1 MNLINQMKLSMDA
14 MTLGEKFTGSIVVTL
29 LGVGIVFAAL
39 IVLFFTIVAMEKI
52 IVKPKPKKEVVP
64 EPVNV
69 IEEEDED
76 KEEVIEDTELVAVI
90 TAAIASSLNTSTH
103 NLIVRNIT
111 RVEDTTPSWAKAG
124 RMDQITNN

>member
-14 MTLGEKFTGSIVVTL
+14 MTLGEKFTGSIIVTL

-39 IVLFFTIVAMEKI
+39 IVLFFTIVGMEKI
-52 IVKPKPKKEVVP
+52 IVKPKPKKEV
-64 EPVNV
+64 EPKPANV
-69 IEEEDED
+69 IEEEEQED
-76 KEEVIEDTELVAVI
+76 VIDDTELVAVI

-103 NLIVRNIT
+103 NLIVKNIT

>member
-14 MTLGEKFTGSIVVTL
+14 MTLGEKFTGSIIVTL

-52 IVKPKPKKEVVP
+52 IVKPKPKKEVEP
-64 EPVNV
+64 KPVNV
-69 IEEEDED
+69 IEEEE
-76 KEEVIEDTELVAVI
+76 EEVIEDTELVAVI

-124 RMDQITNN
+124 RINQITNN